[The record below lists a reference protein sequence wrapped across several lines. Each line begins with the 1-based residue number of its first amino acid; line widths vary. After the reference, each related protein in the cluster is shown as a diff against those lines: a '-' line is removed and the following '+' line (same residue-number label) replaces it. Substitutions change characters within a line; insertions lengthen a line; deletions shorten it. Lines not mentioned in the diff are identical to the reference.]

1 MATDEQQAETLRALR
16 RICKPATHLVE
27 SDPPARCSFGIPALD
42 ELIPGRGIEA
52 GSLVEW
58 IVPAVGSGVEVV
70 ALQSMRGNLHSHRL
84 WAVVDPKG
92 EFHPPAACG
101 WGLPLEWL
109 LLLRPA
115 STADA
120 IWAVEQCL
128 RCPAVGFTWFSAEG
142 LSDRVVQ
149 RWKRAIEVGGG
160 IGMLFRPV
168 DTVCRSSWADIRWSV
183 HSRPRQDADG
193 RIVRVE
199 LVFCR
204 GGFSSGAVDLELHD
218 ATGDVCVVPPVAN
231 PASVE
236 RATRTERSSVHP
248 IRGNST

>member
-1 MATDEQQAETLRALR
+1 MSVDEQQQAETLRALR
-16 RICKPATHLVE
+16 RICKTATHLVKA
-27 SDPPARCSFGIPALD
+27 DPLPRCSFGIPSLD
-42 ELIPGRGIEA
+42 ELIPGRGIES

-58 IVPAVGSGVEVV
+58 IVSADGCGAEVV
-70 ALQSMRGNLHSHRL
+70 ALQSMRGNLHPHRL
-84 WAVVDPKG
+84 WAVVDPQG

-101 WGLPLEWL
+101 WGLPLEFL

-128 RCPAVGFTWFSAEG
+128 RCPAIGFTWFSPDR

-149 RWKRAIEVGGG
+149 RWKRAAEIGGG
-160 IGMLFRPV
+160 IGVLFRPV

-183 HSRPRQDADG
+183 HSRPKQDATG

-204 GGFSSGAVDLELHD
+204 GGFSSGTVDLELHD
-218 ATGDVCVVPPVAN
+218 ATGDVCVVPPLAD
-231 PASVE
+231 PTTAQ
-236 RATRTERSSVHP
+236 RA
-248 IRGNST
+248 G